1 MRRDAT
7 GLGSVLLGSAIAVL
21 SAPAAGGEPVLHRAE
36 VAEPTVCSEVTCD
49 IGDLI
54 AAVACHP
61 RDAIATEAGRRGR
74 LAAADSPIAAR
85 SPLAAEPAQR
95 RSRSSRLVI
104 DPQLQG
110 TYDVYAIVRAV
121 DGGRALAAKAAPA
134 DPLPMAFEL
143 ALDDA
148 SQREIVGA
156 KGFPDRHFD
165 TEVLAG
171 CGWRMDG
178 RKLVVRSLG
187 KPVYLYGFRFVPC
200 APRPSRP
207 LPARPCAGWP
217 PTM

>member
-1 MRRDAT
+1 MPQ
-7 GLGSVLLGSAIAVL
+7 S
-21 SAPAAGGEPVLHRAE
+21 PV
-36 VAEPTVCSEVTCD
+36 CNEVTCD

-54 AAVACHP
+54 AAGRVQP
-61 RDAIATEAGRRGR
+61 REAIGTEAGHRTGWLLRNPQ
-74 LAAADSPIAAR
+74 SPPALRWPRNLLNAG
-85 SPLAAEPAQR
+85 AEAPE
-95 RSRSSRLVI
+95 LVM

-110 TYDVYAIVRAV
+110 KYDVYAIVRAV
-121 DGGRALAAKAAPA
+121 DGGRAAASKAASA

-143 ALDDA
+143 ALDDG

-200 APRPSRP
+200 APADS
-207 LPARPCAGWP
+207 PATGKALRWLA
-217 PTM
+217 TDSA